1 MKQAGDADAE
11 DLLEAH
17 TMWARATRC
26 LRSGDLDQ
34 AKTLFVS
41 AWLLNDRVFLV
52 FDRVFSVFM
61 TEEPPGSFER
71 MPMLTLRL
79 HILKS
84 HLFLRLGN
92 GKVTVRS
99 LDDALGGA
107 TRPIRTEKEARMLRA
122 MFHGSKATKS
132 DKWLPDEFKLWLSDA
147 HPDDRQQFAA
157 HAWLSI
163 LVFRDVK
170 LGSYDDAVAY
180 LRAAKQSNARHVY
193 LHGERANADR
203 GTSAIGPQSPPF
215 WRLAHTQF
223 PVADGGTGVDAKRI
237 AMAKARRALDDQGIA
252 AFVDAMRAAGIDQH
266 DDCEVNKMHGMCVK
280 CGAARHA
287 EGSALKKCACER
299 AYCCGEACQDGD
311 WADHQ
316 AMCRLAARAN

>member
-1 MKQAGDADAE
+1 M
-11 DLLEAH
+11 
-17 TMWARATRC
+17 
-26 LRSGDLDQ
+26 
-34 AKTLFVS
+34 
-41 AWLLNDRVFLV
+41 
-52 FDRVFSVFM
+52 
-61 TEEPPGSFER
+61 
-71 MPMLTLRL
+71 
-79 HILKS
+79 
-84 HLFLRLGN
+84 
-92 GKVTVRS
+92 RS

-266 DDCEVNKMHGMCVK
+266 DDCEVNTMHGMCVK